1 MIKNIIFDLGNVVL
15 SIDTKLSEKE
25 FAAYGLTDFKN
36 LYTLA
41 SQAEIFDRLEIG
53 KISPEEFYEEFRQII
68 GADMSDEIIEKCW
81 NALIL
86 DYRPEV
92 IELLKKLK
100 IKYRTFLLSNT
111 NKIHYDYYTEIL
123 KHNFRVN
130 GLQALMEKAYFSHE
144 IGMKKP
150 DEKVFNFVL
159 SDADILPGET
169 LFIDDNKDNIMTAQK
184 LGIQTI
190 WLTNNNIEHLDIWR
204 ELL

>member
-25 FAAYGLTDFKN
+25 FARFGLADFKT

-53 KISPEEFYEEFRQII
+53 QISPEEFYKEFRSIT
-68 GADMSDEIIEKCW
+68 DSKLTDEIIKNCW

-92 IELLKKLK
+92 IDLLRKLK
-100 IKYRTFLLSNT
+100 SRYRTFLLSNT
-111 NKIHYDYYTEIL
+111 NRIHYDYYTETL
-123 KHNFRVN
+123 KHNFGVK
-130 GLQALMEKAYFSHE
+130 GLEELLEKAYFSHE

-150 DEKVFNFVL
+150 GEKVFNFVL
-159 SDADILPGET
+159 SDAKILPEET
-169 LFIDDNKDNIMTAQK
+169 LFIDDNKENILTAQS

-190 WLTNNNIEHLDIWR
+190 WLRNNDLEKLEIWG

>member
-1 MIKNIIFDLGNVVL
+1 MINNIIFDLGNVIL

-25 FAAYGLTDFKN
+25 FARFGLTDFKK

-53 KISPEEFYEEFRQII
+53 KISSTEFYNEFRRITGSDLSDKII
-68 GADMSDEIIEKCW
+68 KDCW

-92 IELLKKLK
+92 IQLLKKLK
-100 IKYRTFLLSNT
+100 SKYRTFLLSNT
-111 NKIHYDYYTEIL
+111 NKIHYDYYTDSLIQ
-123 KHNFRVN
+123 NFDVN
-130 GLQALMEKAYFSHE
+130 GLESLMEKTYFSHE

-150 DEKVFNFVL
+150 NKEVFEFVL
-159 SDADILPGET
+159 SDAGILAEQT
-169 LFIDDNKDNIMTAQK
+169 LFIDDNQDNIIAAQK
-184 LGIQTI
+184 VGIQTI
-190 WLTNNNIEHLDIWR
+190 WLRNNNLEQLEIWG